1 MNREPLP
8 IDLARLVPPRALSK
22 YAEGLQWRRVERI
35 NGDIA
40 VYHRPDSKAH
50 QIIVPLDEKFDDYA
64 DRVVEAIQHLAE
76 FEKRPANE
84 VLNHLLLSPAD
95 LLFFREVSP
104 DAEAGNLPL
113 DHAVRLIDGTRKLL
127 LSEAHSVLEPQP
139 NHPRMSRSEAE
150 DFIARCRLGQT
161 DRGSF
166 VLTVA
171 CPLDLKADL
180 LGPKGEPFS
189 RRVTSLLMRSLGELS
204 QAADRMQID
213 DLADISRHPGISAN
227 LCESL
232 LLLRPAGERSTLNIT
247 VSWSRAFLP
256 DSGESKREVQLR
268 QEVFDVAEILAPK
281 LRSVPEPRIDRF
293 FGYVDELRG
302 QPLPDIGLLSGEVRF
317 TLFDQEEEIRAKADL
332 DEMDY
337 SVAGHAHLASRV
349 VSFKGVLERLPRLNR
364 IKDVTDFQIIEF
376 DDGIPPGAEQTEQ
389 P

>member
-1 MNREPLP
+1 ME
-8 IDLARLVPPRALSK
+8 
-22 YAEGLQWRRVERI
+22 RVERI

-64 DRVVEAIQHLAE
+64 DRVVEAIRHLAE

-113 DHAVRLIDGTRKLL
+113 DHAVRMIDGTRKLL
-127 LSEAHSVLEPQP
+127 LSEAHSVLVPQP

-150 DFIARCRLGQT
+150 EFIARCRLGQT

-171 CPLDLKADL
+171 CPLDLKADW

-189 RRVTSLLMRSLGELS
+189 RRVTSLLMQSLGELS

-232 LLLRPAGERSTLNIT
+232 LLLRPAGERSYLNIT

-256 DSGESKREVQLR
+256 DSRESKSEVQLR
-268 QEVFDVAEILAPK
+268 QEVFDVAEVLAPK

-302 QPLPDIGLLSGEVRF
+302 QPLPDIGLPSGEVRF
-317 TLFDQEEEIRAKADL
+317 TLFDQERSPREGGPGRSALLRCGPRTPCEQSHQL
-332 DEMDY
+332 
-337 SVAGHAHLASRV
+337 H
-349 VSFKGVLERLPRLNR
+349 KGVLERLPRLNR
-364 IKDVTDFQIIEF
+364 IKDVTDFQIVEF
-376 DDGIPPGAEQTEQ
+376 DDRIPAEAEQTEQ